1 MSISRKRLKA
11 IASIKDSQMDYSDIP
26 ELDDSFWRKAKLVMP
41 ENKKAISL
49 RIDNEVL
56 KWFKA
61 KGKGYQSLM
70 NAVLKTYVEAA
81 RKGLTK

>member
-1 MSISRKRLKA
+1 MTISRKRLKE
-11 IASIKDSQMDYSDIP
+11 IASIKDSQIDYSDIS
-26 ELDDSFWRKAKLVMP
+26 ELDDAFWKKAKLVMP

-49 RIDNEVL
+49 RVDNDVL

-70 NAVLKTYVEAA
+70 NAVLKTYVDAA
-81 RKGLTK
+81 RKGLAK